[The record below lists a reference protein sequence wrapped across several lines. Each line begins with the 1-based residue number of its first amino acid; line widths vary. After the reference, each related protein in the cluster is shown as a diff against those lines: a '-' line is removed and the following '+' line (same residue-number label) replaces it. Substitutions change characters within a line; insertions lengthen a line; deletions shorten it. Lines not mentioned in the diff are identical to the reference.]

1 VKIHNLLIRGATL
14 ASRFILV
21 IFIAKFLSAEE
32 LGIYSLFAASIS
44 YALFFVGMDFYTF
57 SSREILSVDKSN
69 WFGIVKNQFSFY
81 FAFYI
86 LSFPLTYLLF
96 YFGFLSQ
103 EYIVWFYLILVA
115 EHLSQE
121 SMRLLVVLDKAFKA
135 NLSLFIR
142 SGIWVYIA
150 VVVMF
155 FDIDLRQVS
164 VILILWLI
172 GSSASVILII
182 PDLIELRR
190 SAIGSRNI
198 DLGWMW
204 KGVKVAVPL
213 LVGTLALRSLYIVDR
228 YSLSY
233 FSDYSAVG
241 IYSFYSSFA
250 NALLA
255 FVDAVVVMQLYPKI
269 VSAVKQSDAVNL
281 RVYKKKF
288 ITSVAFLSLVLFIT
302 LPVGVY
308 ILLKWMNKPEYFSY
322 FSVLA
327 VLMAACVI
335 YCFALLPHYELYAR
349 NEDRKIIFSSLWAAA
364 VGAIAM
370 PAGAYYY
377 GVYGVAAG
385 QLLAVIFLCIY
396 KVILLRKSKLNV

>member
-1 VKIHNLLIRGATL
+1 MKIHNLLIRGATL

-57 SSREILSVDKSN
+57 SSREILSVEESN
-69 WFGIVKNQFSFY
+69 WFGIVKNQFTFYFSFY
-81 FAFYI
+81 L

-121 SMRLLVVLDKAFKA
+121 SMRLLVVLDQSFKA

-150 VVVMF
+150 VVIMF
-155 FDIDLRQVS
+155 FEVDLRQVS
-164 VILILWLI
+164 VILALWLT
-172 GSSASVILII
+172 GSLTSVLFVVPELIR
-182 PDLIELRR
+182 LRR
-190 SAIGSRNI
+190 CAVGVSRI
-198 DLGWMW
+198 DVGWMW
-204 KGVKVAVPL
+204 KGVKIAVPL

-233 FSDYSAVG
+233 FGDYTAVG

-269 VSAVKQSDAVNL
+269 VSAVKQSDAINL
-281 RVYKKKF
+281 AVYKKKF
-288 ITSVAFLSLVLFIT
+288 IKSVALLSLILFIS

-308 ILLKWMNKPEYFSY
+308 VLLKWMNKPEYFSY
-322 FSVLA
+322 FAVLA
-327 VLMAACVI
+327 ILMAACII

-349 NEDRKIIFSSLWAAA
+349 DEDKKIIFSSLWAAV

-377 GVYGVAAG
+377 GLYGVAAG
-385 QLLAVIFLCIY
+385 QLLAVVFLCFY

>member
-1 VKIHNLLIRGATL
+1 MKIHNLLIRGATL

-44 YALFFVGMDFYTF
+44 YVLFFVGMDFYTF
-57 SSREILSVDKSN
+57 SSREILSVEKSN
-69 WFGIVKNQFSFY
+69 WFGIVKNQFTFYFSFY
-81 FAFYI
+81 L

-121 SMRLLVVLDKAFKA
+121 SMRLLVVLDQSFKA

-150 VVVMF
+150 VVIMF
-155 FDIDLRQVS
+155 FEVDLRQVS
-164 VILILWLI
+164 VILALWLT
-172 GSSASVILII
+172 GSLTSVLFVVPELIR
-182 PDLIELRR
+182 LRR
-190 SAIGSRNI
+190 CAVGVSRI
-198 DLGWMW
+198 DVGWMW
-204 KGVKVAVPL
+204 KGVKIAVPL

-233 FSDYSAVG
+233 FGDYTAVG

-269 VSAVKQSDAVNL
+269 VSAVKQSDAINL
-281 RVYKKKF
+281 AVYKKKF
-288 ITSVAFLSLVLFIT
+288 IKSVALLSLILFIS

-308 ILLKWMNKPEYFSY
+308 VLLKWMNKPEYFSY
-322 FSVLA
+322 FAVLA
-327 VLMAACVI
+327 ILMAACII

-349 NEDRKIIFSSLWAAA
+349 DEDKKIIFSSLWAAV

-377 GVYGVAAG
+377 GLYGVAAG
-385 QLLAVIFLCIY
+385 QLLAVVFLCFY